1 MERRYKVP
9 GVDAKADSRQTG
21 HAMRNALLPTFAT
34 TLLAM
39 LLLTGSPALAAF
51 KVCNKTALPV
61 RAAIG
66 RFDGTHWSSQGWWT
80 VAAKQCVDLLTGP
93 LQARYYYL
101 YASDGGAGT
110 WDGKF
115 HFCAAPAKSFK
126 AEGRADCA
134 KRGFDIRG
142 FFQIDTGRNP
152 DWVQNLSN

>member
-1 MERRYKVP
+1 LTRATVRGTP
-9 GVDAKADSRQTG
+9 DI
-21 HAMRNALLPTFAT
+21 AMRTALLSSFAI
-34 TLLAM
+34 
-39 LLLTGSPALAAF
+39 LLLTASPSLAAF

-66 RFDGTHWSSQGWWT
+66 RFDGTRWSSQGWWT
-80 VAAKQCVDLLTGP
+80 VKARDCTDILTGP

-126 AEGRADCA
+126 AEGRGDCA
-134 KRGFDIRG
+134 KRGFDSRG

-152 DWVQNLSN
+152 DWTQNLSN

>member
-1 MERRYKVP
+1 MTRE
-9 GVDAKADSRQTG
+9 ADSRQTG
-21 HAMRNALLPTFAT
+21 CAMRTAIFTAF
-34 TLLAM
+34 AM
-39 LLLTGSPALAAF
+39 LLLTAGPALAGF

-61 RAAIG
+61 RAAVG
-66 RFDGTHWSSQGWWT
+66 RFDGKNWSSEGWWT
-80 VAAKQCVDLLTGP
+80 VKAKECMDILTGP

-126 AEGRADCA
+126 AEGRSGCG
-134 KRGFDIRG
+134 KRGFDTRG
-142 FFQIDTGRNP
+142 FFQIDTGHNP

>member
-1 MERRYKVP
+1 
-9 GVDAKADSRQTG
+9 
-21 HAMRNALLPTFAT
+21 MRTAFCTAF
-34 TLLAM
+34 AM
-39 LLLTGSPALAAF
+39 LLLNAGPAAAAF

-66 RFDGTHWSSQGWWT
+66 RFDGTKWSSQGWWT
-80 VAAKQCVDLLTGP
+80 VGPGACAELLTGP

-134 KRGFDIRG
+134 KRGFDSRG
-142 FFQIDTGRNP
+142 FFQIDTGKNP
-152 DWVQNLSN
+152 DFTQNLSN